1 MLLLF
6 PLSEALDL
14 SGKVGRA
21 NAEALRRNMSTTVPS
36 RNAEREDDNHIH
48 IGIYCLLIPDFTKD
62 FPDF

>member
-14 SGKVGRA
+14 SGKVGRS

-36 RNAEREDDNHIH
+36 R
-48 IGIYCLLIPDFTKD
+48 
-62 FPDF
+62 

>member
-6 PLSEALDL
+6 PLSEALYL

-36 RNAEREDDNHIH
+36 R
-48 IGIYCLLIPDFTKD
+48 
-62 FPDF
+62 